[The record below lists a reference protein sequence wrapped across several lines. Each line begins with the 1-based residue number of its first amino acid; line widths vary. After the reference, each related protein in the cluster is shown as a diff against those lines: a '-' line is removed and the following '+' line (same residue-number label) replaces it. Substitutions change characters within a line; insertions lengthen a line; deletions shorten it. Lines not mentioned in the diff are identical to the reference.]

1 MLQTLLVDDDILSL
15 NKMQTFLADLDFI
28 HVCGQLLDGTG
39 AIEYLNT
46 HGDSIDIVILDMEMP
61 GASGLE
67 VARFISKHQLPIT
80 ILVISNYDNFE
91 YVKPIL
97 QAGAYDYLLKH
108 ELSRTLLETKLSE
121 IRLYIDKQ
129 QLHQKQWDQMCQLS
143 KQQYLRN
150 LVLNYDIPDE
160 NRHFFASDPLLCG
173 RRHVAACLQI
183 TNFSSIYQSI
193 PDERHQK
200 VVNTVLHFCDTFFTS
215 LQRGIITHINYGEF
229 LVLLSFPDLTSEAA
243 ILQTASQ
250 DISLLKNNLR
260 RYLSIHTFAESMPV
274 FDSVEHLRPYYLKIH
289 HRLQVKPFNSDS
301 ERPAEKEGNSVLLL
315 SLQEENE
322 LSESLLHL
330 NEKKVTEIVTHIFD
344 TVGQTHVSLLGL
356 QRLVLR
362 LTEIMQLA
370 LRTASQDR
378 ETITVPPPAV
388 NNILDI
394 EALKKQFLLYYRQ
407 GLERLASAS
416 VSQYPPLIQKALNY
430 IYQNYHLDLSL
441 SDISRHCGVSE
452 VYFSRA
458 FKDALGLPFTK
469 YLNAYRVRIAAHLL
483 RQSNDSLKKIAEESG
498 FQSYNYFLTVF
509 KTYMGVTPVQYR
521 EKSPDTS
528 TD

>member
-1 MLQTLLVDDDILSL
+1 M
-15 NKMQTFLADLDFI
+15 
-28 HVCGQLLDGTG
+28 
-39 AIEYLNT
+39 Y
-46 HGDSIDIVILDMEMP
+46 
-61 GASGLE
+61 
-67 VARFISKHQLPIT
+67 
-80 ILVISNYDNFE
+80 
-91 YVKPIL
+91 
-97 QAGAYDYLLKH
+97 AG
-108 ELSRTLLETKLSE
+108 
-121 IRLYIDKQ
+121 
-129 QLHQKQWDQMCQLS
+129 
-143 KQQYLRN
+143 
-150 LVLNYDIPDE
+150 
-160 NRHFFASDPLLCG
+160 PLLCW
-173 RRHVAACLQI
+173 
-183 TNFSSIYQSI
+183 
-193 PDERHQK
+193 
-200 VVNTVLHFCDTFFTS
+200 VVPSCWSVINIRKLLFLFPLSTS
-215 LQRGIITHINYGEF
+215 TASP
-229 LVLLSFPDLTSEAA
+229 SFPVSPL
-243 ILQTASQ
+243 
-250 DISLLKNNLR
+250 
-260 RYLSIHTFAESMPV
+260 
-274 FDSVEHLRPYYLKIH
+274 
-289 HRLQVKPFNSDS
+289 PF
-301 ERPAEKEGNSVLLL
+301 L
-315 SLQEENE
+315 E

-394 EALKKQFLLYYRQ
+394 ETLKKQFLLYYRQ
-407 GLERLASAS
+407 GLERLAS

-430 IYQNYHLDLSL
+430 IYQNYYLDLSL

-469 YLNAYRVRIAAHLL
+469 YLNAYRVRIASHLL

-521 EKSPDTS
+521 EKPPDTS